1 MPPSLNSKK
10 LFLGIPIIASI
21 LLWSYF
27 LKASGFSLLEFLT
40 IADLSQALQVLLSF
54 NFILFVLLFPM
65 TYAIIFSMA
74 SFIEKKELRIIATAS
89 SILGLIAAMFL
100 FLGTGMII
108 IGAFYVIGL
117 ILAIETA
124 YIKLEELKKFVIPR
138 MNSDAG
144 RTALLLVGIGVFAF
158 TALSVLPEQEKYLNE
173 TEKSLAKLVSDES
186 LGTGLSESLADIYIQ
201 TQKQQLEELTSSS
214 QYTDLKT
221 VSDPKA
227 QNLVLYMETIKQ
239 QISSPAYKEQV
250 KTQII
255 QSQGKLSQEQNVE
268 QVFERVRKSLPFY
281 SFVEEYFWLIAAFI
295 LTSFYF
301 LIANTIVLWL
311 AIIYGTIFHQIFSHA
326 FKSTLAGS

>member
-1 MPPSLNSKK
+1 MIKMNPNLSSKK

-124 YIKLEELKKFVIPR
+124 YIKLEELKKFVVPR

-186 LGTGLSESLADIYIQ
+186 LGTGLSKSLANIYIQ
-201 TQKQQLEELTSSS
+201 TQKQQ
-214 QYTDLKT
+214 
-221 VSDPKA
+221 
-227 QNLVLYMETIKQ
+227 
-239 QISSPAYKEQV
+239 
-250 KTQII
+250 
-255 QSQGKLSQEQNVE
+255 
-268 QVFERVRKSLPFY
+268 
-281 SFVEEYFWLIAAFI
+281 
-295 LTSFYF
+295 
-301 LIANTIVLWL
+301 
-311 AIIYGTIFHQIFSHA
+311 
-326 FKSTLAGS
+326 